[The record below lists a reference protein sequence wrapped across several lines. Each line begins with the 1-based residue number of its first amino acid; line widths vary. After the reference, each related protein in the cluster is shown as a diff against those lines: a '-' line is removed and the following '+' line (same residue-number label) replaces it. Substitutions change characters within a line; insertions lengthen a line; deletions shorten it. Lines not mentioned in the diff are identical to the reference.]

1 MDIKD
6 SRVLIPDEIVLQQ
19 VENESVVINL
29 LTEKYFGL
37 DEIGTQIWIA
47 ITSTSSIQEAIEEL
61 LSEYEV
67 GQNHLEQDVFELA
80 QELEEFGLIS
90 FIPAS
95 K

>member
-90 FIPAS
+90 LIPAS

>member
-1 MDIKD
+1 MPR
-6 SRVLIPDEIVLQQ
+6 SLLRGF
-19 VENESVVINL
+19 L

-61 LSEYEV
+61 FSEYEV

-90 FIPAS
+90 LIPAS

>member
-47 ITSTSSIQEAIEEL
+47 ITSTSSIQEAIEDL

>member
-67 GQNHLEQDVFELA
+67 GKNHLEQDVFELA

-90 FIPAS
+90 LIPAS